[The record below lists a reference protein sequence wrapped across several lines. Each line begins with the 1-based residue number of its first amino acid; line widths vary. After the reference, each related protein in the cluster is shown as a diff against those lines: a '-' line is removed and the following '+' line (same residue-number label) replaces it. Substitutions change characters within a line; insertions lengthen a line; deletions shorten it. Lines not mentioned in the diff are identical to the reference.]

1 MADFVELDGTRYE
14 FDFRGHLQDFSKW
27 TPQLMEW
34 YAEQEKIELTDDH
47 RLVIDSMRKYFEK
60 NKALPVVRGV
70 IAEMGEKI
78 GPDKGTIQYFHTL
91 FPTGIHQAHKI
102 AGLPRLQLSV

>member
-1 MADFVELDGTRYE
+1 MADFIELDGTLYE
-14 FDFRGHLQDFSKW
+14 LDFKGHLQDFNIWS
-27 TPQLMEW
+27 PRLMEW

-47 RLVIDSMRKYFEK
+47 CMVIDYLRKYFEK

-70 IAEMGEKI
+70 IEEMGEKI
-78 GPDKGTIQYFHTL
+78 GRDKGTIQYFHTL

-102 AGLPRLQLSV
+102 AGLPRVQLSV

>member
-1 MADFVELDGTRYE
+1 MDNFIELDGTLYE
-14 FDFRGHLQDFSKW
+14 LDFKGHLQDFNKW
-27 TPQLMEW
+27 SPRLMEW

-47 RLVIDSMRKYFEK
+47 CLVIDYMRKYFEK
-60 NKALPVVRGV
+60 NRALPVVRGV

-78 GPDKGTIQYFHTL
+78 GPDKSTIQYFHTL

-102 AGLPRLQLSV
+102 AGLPRVQLSV